1 MRPGRLWVTVSFW
14 ERFPRSFSASCA
26 SEPREVIVLAEVM
39 FPLTPALSPG
49 GEEETRS
56 RFMVPM
62 CVHMLEVEATHEPCP
77 VTPTFQSAGRAGW
90 KTGVTNGRPVHG
102 PNARPKLEVEATH
115 DILPLNDHKPSPNL
129 RFLCLVFFFLAAFCP
144 FSFAATDRPSI
155 ERDAVVVDEKTEAVI
170 KGALKYLASKQ
181 EPNGAWASAPEEK
194 QHPVAITGY
203 TLMAFQAAGQLPG
216 EGEYGKNVSAAMQ
229 YLLDNVAGDGVIGNR
244 NDGQYMY
251 GHGVAAIAL
260 AELYGQTKSA
270 AMRPKL
276 ERVIKLIVSS
286 QNPEGGWRYR
296 PVARDA
302 DISVTVLQVVA
313 LRAAKN
319 AGLQVPQVTID
330 NAVRYVKH
338 CYHPESGG
346 FTYQPG
352 RDPGFAR
359 TAAAIYSLQVCG
371 LYDDP
376 MVNKGSQYLMN
387 NRDNQQWFTYG
398 NFYAAPAQY
407 MIGGQTWAKWYAYMQ
422 RILLKDVQTKGD
434 FSHWEPSLDR
444 DGRAVGPI
452 YVTSVYTMILAM
464 PYHYIPLYQR

>member
-1 MRPGRLWVTVSFW
+1 MVVSKGQMTIAQPFNAGLGAQQTVSPEGKAEELRQGVPVQPSLW
-14 ERFPRSFSASCA
+14 DSASVGTPLGQI
-26 SEPREVIVLAEVM
+26 SSNSRGVFVLI
-39 FPLTPALSPG
+39 AL
-49 GEEETRS
+49 
-56 RFMVPM
+56 VW
-62 CVHMLEVEATHEPCP
+62 LA
-77 VTPTFQSAGRAGW
+77 
-90 KTGVTNGRPVHG
+90 
-102 PNARPKLEVEATH
+102 
-115 DILPLNDHKPSPNL
+115 
-129 RFLCLVFFFLAAFCP
+129 LAAVTFG
-144 FSFAATDRPSI
+144 ATSAPTSKDL
-155 ERDAVVVDEKTEAVI
+155 VKVDQQTDAVI
-170 KGALKYLASKQ
+170 KGALKFLASKQ
-181 EPNGAWASAPEEK
+181 EPSGAWASAPEER
-194 QHPVAITGY
+194 QHPIAITGY
-203 TLMAFQAAGQLPG
+203 GLMAFQAAGQLPG

-229 YLLDNVAGDGVIGNR
+229 YLLDATAGDGLIGNR

-260 AELYGQTKSA
+260 AEMYGQTKSP

-276 ERVIKLIVSS
+276 ERIIKVIVSS
-286 QNPEGGWRYR
+286 QSVEGGWRYR
-296 PVARDA
+296 PVSRDA

-319 AGLQVPQVTID
+319 GGLDVPQVTID
-330 NAVRYVKH
+330 NAVKYVKR

-376 MVNKGSQYLMN
+376 TVKAGSEYLWRNKDS
-387 NRDNQQWFTYG
+387 QQWFTYG

-407 MIGGQTWAKWYAYMQ
+407 MIGGETWAKWYTY
-422 RILLKDVQTKGD
+422 IKGVLLRDVQKRGD
-434 FSHWEPSLDR
+434 MTWWDPSLDR
-444 DGRAVGPI
+444 EGRAVGPV